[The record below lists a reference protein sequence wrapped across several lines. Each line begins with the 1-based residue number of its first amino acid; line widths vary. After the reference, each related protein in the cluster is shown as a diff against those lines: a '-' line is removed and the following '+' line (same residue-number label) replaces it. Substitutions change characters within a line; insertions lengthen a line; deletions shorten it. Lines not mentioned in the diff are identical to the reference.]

1 MRVLVT
7 GATGFIGSSLCRVL
21 AAEGFD
27 VIAGVRRDGGAPGAE
42 VRVLG
47 DLGVETDL
55 SAALDGV
62 DAVMHLAARAHVMA
76 EGAADPLAE
85 YRRINRDGTRRL
97 AEAAMAAGVARF
109 VFLSSVKVNGEATR
123 GDPVTEDD
131 TPAPE
136 DAYGTSKWEAEQA
149 LAELSAGGGIETVV
163 LRAPLVYG
171 PGVKA
176 NFLSLLRLCDTA
188 LPLPLGG
195 IDGNRRS
202 LIYLGNLA
210 DALRRAM
217 VHAAA
222 AGRTYLVRDSE
233 DVSTAGLVRRIRR
246 ALGRPPRLVPVPAGA
261 LRAALVATGRRAA
274 ADRLLGSLAV
284 DASRVNRELG
294 WTPPYTLDQG
304 LHATVSWYRGATA

>member
-21 AAEGFD
+21 AAQGFD
-27 VIAGVRRDGGAPGAE
+27 VIAGVRRDGGAPAAE

-47 DLGVETDL
+47 DLGVEADL

-62 DAVMHLAARAHVMA
+62 DAVVHLAARAHVMA

-85 YRRINRDGTRRL
+85 YRRVNRDGTRRL
-97 AEAAMAAGVARF
+97 AEAAIAAGVARF

-123 GDPVTEDD
+123 GEPVTEDD

-136 DAYGTSKWEAEQA
+136 DAYATSKWEAEQA
-149 LAELSAGGGIETVV
+149 LAEASGGGIETVV
-163 LRAPLVYG
+163 LRTPLVYG

-176 NFLSLLRLCDTA
+176 NFLSLLKLCDTA

-210 DALRRAM
+210 DALRRAL
-217 VHAAA
+217 VHGAA

-246 ALGRPPRLVPVPAGA
+246 ALGRPPRLVTVPAGA
-261 LRAALVATGRRAA
+261 LRAALVVTGPRPAA
-274 ADRLLGSLAV
+274 ERLLGSLAV
-284 DASRVNRELG
+284 DASRINRELG
-294 WTPPYTLDQG
+294 WTPPYTMDQG
-304 LHATVSWYRGATA
+304 LHATVSWYRGTAP